1 MDIEIEFGAVAQL
14 DSIRVVPPENGDSND
29 FFAELLN
36 QQVNKTESH
45 PIGQENE
52 KASKFDE
59 DIAIIKEKGMT
70 AYLKELDAR
79 KREEIRAEI
88 LEAMGI
94 TEEDLANMSQKQMA
108 GIEKMIAEEIQKRF
122 AAMAMMDKKD
132 EGSSV
137 QPPVET
143 IMPGKGG
150 GFAFLSAIEEA
161 GNPDPFEI
169 LPEDQDRESLQNYL
183 I

>member
-1 MDIEIEFGAVAQL
+1 MDIEIELGAVAQL
-14 DSIRVVPPENGDSND
+14 GSIRGATPENVDSND
-29 FFAELLN
+29 YFAELLN
-36 QQVNKTESH
+36 QQVKQTESYS
-45 PIGQENE
+45 IDQENK

-70 AYLKELDAR
+70 AYLKELDER
-79 KREEIRAEI
+79 KREEIRDEI

-94 TEEDLANMSQKQMA
+94 TEEDLANMSQKQRA

-122 AAMAMMDKKD
+122 AAMAMMDKKN

-137 QPPVET
+137 QPSMET

-161 GNPDPFEI
+161 GGPDPFAK
-169 LPEDQDRESLQNYL
+169 LPEDWKLPEGDQDR
-183 I
+183 